1 MIPASFEYHAAKSV
15 DDALQLLGKFGDGA
29 KLLAGGHSLIPA
41 LKLRLQNVDHLIDLG
56 RIGGLDAIRE
66 AGGKI
71 AIGALATHRAV
82 ESSELLRKKCPL
94 LAECAGRIGDVQ
106 VRNRGTIG
114 GSLSHADPA
123 ADYPAAILALEAE
136 IEATSSKGKRTIA
149 ADGFFVDMLTTA
161 LRPGEIC
168 TEIRVP
174 VQAPSTGSAYLK
186 VAQPASGFA
195 IVGVAALVTLDGAG
209 KCSRVRVGVTG
220 AAVKGFRA
228 KETEAELT
236 GKAPDDATLARAAER
251 ATNGVETSGDIF
263 ASPDYRAHLTR
274 IYTRRAL
281 AAAVARAR
289 KGS

>member
-15 DDALQLLGKFGDGA
+15 DDALQLLGKYGDGA

-41 LKLRLQNVDHLIDLG
+41 LKLRLQSVEHLIDLG
-56 RIGGLDAIRE
+56 RISGLDAIRE

-71 AIGALATHRAV
+71 AIGALATHRTV
-82 ESSELLRKKCPL
+82 ETS
-94 LAECAGRIGDVQ
+94 VQ

-161 LRPGEIC
+161 LQPGEIV

-174 VQAPSTGSAYLK
+174 AQAASTGSAYLK

-195 IVGVAALVTLDGAG
+195 VVGVAALVTLDGAG

-220 AAVKGFRA
+220 TAVKGFRA
-228 KETEAELT
+228 KETETELT
-236 GKAPDDATLARAAER
+236 GKAPDDATLTRAAER
-251 ATNGVETSGDIF
+251 ATNGVEASGDIF
-263 ASPDYRAHLTR
+263 ASSDYRAHLTR
-274 IYTRRAL
+274 VYTRRAL
-281 AAAVARAR
+281 AAAVERAR
-289 KGS
+289 KGA